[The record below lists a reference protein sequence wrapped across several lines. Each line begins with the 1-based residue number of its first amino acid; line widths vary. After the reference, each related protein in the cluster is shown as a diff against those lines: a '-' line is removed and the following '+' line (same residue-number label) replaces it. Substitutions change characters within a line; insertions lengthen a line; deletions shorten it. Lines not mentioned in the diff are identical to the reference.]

1 MLSLLLILLR
11 ERGRALSVF
20 GLFVVLGSARADVT
34 LIEGSLPEDYLPELK
49 VILGTALRQS
59 PQIIAKE
66 IEIEQ
71 AKAGLIGANSRR
83 LPSVAGNLN
92 YATNQTATS
101 TNASTR
107 TRDSGLFYNI
117 AVSQPIFF
125 WGALK
130 HEGDKARLGVLLSE
144 RGYAEA
150 YRVLSVAL
158 RGAYLQLMARKA
170 TLVHARLVRDQLV
183 AELGLAKEKLA
194 SGAFAPSEIA
204 ARQLNLDD
212 SNLAIAR
219 VEIEFTA
226 GRRTFARLS
235 GIIELTE
242 AAIPDAL
249 PKPAFP
255 SAAASSL
262 MAAFARD
269 GGRQTFEARVNEMK
283 VQESDL
289 NYRIARVGLLPKF
302 SASAAYSLENSTF
315 ASANS
320 VTQQGIS
327 RQTVAVGAQ
336 WAIFDG
342 LATRGAKLGA
352 LATKR
357 LAERQLQMTAS
368 GALEGAQAL
377 FQQLELDVRAMEM
390 GDLRYGLA
398 ASQLGRLEQEFK
410 LGNVAQAA
418 LDSAKVGLKQSH
430 AHSLSARAT
439 FLSRWSEFVSLA
451 GADPVLNQ
459 LTSRHDREKR

>member
-1 MLSLLLILLR
+1 MLSLILMLLCGK
-11 ERGRALSVF
+11 GRALSGF
-20 GLFVVLGSARADVT
+20 GLLVMLGPARADVT
-34 LIEGSLPEDYLPELK
+34 AIEGSLPEDYLPELK
-49 VILGTALRQS
+49 VIIGAALRQS

-83 LPSVAGNLN
+83 LPGVAGNLN
-92 YATNQTATS
+92 LASNSTATTS
-101 TNASTR
+101 NLSTR
-107 TRDSGLFYNI
+107 TRDSGLFYNL

-150 YRVLSVAL
+150 YRVLAVAL
-158 RGAYLQLMARKA
+158 RGAYLQLVARKA
-170 TLVHARLVRDQLV
+170 TLGHARLVRDQLV
-183 AELGLAKEKLA
+183 ADLALAKEKLA

-204 ARQLNLDD
+204 ARQLNLDEV
-212 SNLAIAR
+212 NLSIAR
-219 VEIEFTA
+219 GEIEFAA
-226 GRRTFARLS
+226 GRRTFVRLS
-235 GIIELTE
+235 GIAELTE
-242 AAIPDAL
+242 AAIPDLL
-249 PKPAFP
+249 PKPTFP
-255 SAAASSL
+255 GAAASAL
-262 MAAFARD
+262 LAAFVRD
-269 GGRQTFEARVNEMK
+269 GGRQTFEARANEMK

-320 VTQQGIS
+320 VTQQGIT
-327 RQTVAVGAQ
+327 RQTIAVGAQ
-336 WAIFDG
+336 WSIFDG

-368 GALEGAQAL
+368 GALEAAQTL
-377 FQQLELDVRAMEM
+377 YQQIELEVRAMDM
-390 GDLRYGLA
+390 SDLRYGLA
-398 ASQLGRLEQEFK
+398 ASQLGRLEQEFT

-418 LDSAKVGLKQSH
+418 IDSAKVGLKQSQ
-430 AHSLSARAT
+430 AQSISARAV
-439 FLSRWSEFVSLA
+439 FLSRWSEFVSFA
-451 GADPVLNQ
+451 GADPVLNP
-459 LTSRHDREKR
+459 LTSRYDREKR